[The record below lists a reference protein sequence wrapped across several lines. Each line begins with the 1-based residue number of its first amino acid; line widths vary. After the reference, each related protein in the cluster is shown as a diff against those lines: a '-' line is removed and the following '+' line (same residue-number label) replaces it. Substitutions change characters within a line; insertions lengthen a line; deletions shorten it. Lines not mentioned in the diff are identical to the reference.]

1 MGGREWRGSRIRPR
15 AASDVL
21 SRIVAALE
29 EPFTAT
35 AVGNESEAQSGAGKV
50 VIEGVSRGLC
60 SVVFLFSETA
70 LEEPFR
76 MAEGG

>member
-15 AASDVL
+15 AASDVF
-21 SRIVAALE
+21 SRVVAVLE

-35 AVGNESEAQSGAGKV
+35 AEGSEPEAQSGAGKAV
-50 VIEGVSRGLC
+50 TKGGGRGSC
-60 SVVFLFSETA
+60 SVVFLFSETV